1 MISGPF
7 PSRRSL
13 ITCIAALLTGGA
25 LSVFQVNA
33 QSSSIKIAV
42 FDFELADLSAGAG
55 IAGDPNADAAQ
66 LNQATS
72 DARQLLAQSGR
83 YQLVDVPGAH
93 NDAAKDHRLWECGG
107 CEAGIALKLGA
118 DQSLVA
124 VVPRISRMEYVVRF
138 QIRDSR
144 TGDVILAQD
153 SGLRMGANY
162 SWPRGATARSRSW
175 RSTSTIPG

>member
-1 MISGPF
+1 MISGLF

-13 ITCIAALLTGGA
+13 ITCIAAMLTGNA

-55 IAGDPNADAAQ
+55 IAGDPNADATQ

-83 YQLVDVPGAH
+83 YQIVDVPTAD
-93 NDAAKDHRLWECGG
+93 NDAAKGHRLWECGG
-107 CEAGIALKLGA
+107 CEA
-118 DQSLVA
+118 
-124 VVPRISRMEYVVRF
+124 
-138 QIRDSR
+138 
-144 TGDVILAQD
+144 
-153 SGLRMGANY
+153 
-162 SWPRGATARSRSW
+162 
-175 RSTSTIPG
+175 